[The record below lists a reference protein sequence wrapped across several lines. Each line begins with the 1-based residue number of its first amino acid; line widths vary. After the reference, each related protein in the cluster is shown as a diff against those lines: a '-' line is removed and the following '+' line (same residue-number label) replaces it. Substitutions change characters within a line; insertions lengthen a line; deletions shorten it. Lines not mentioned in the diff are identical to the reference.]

1 MMPSNSSDFSEQQTW
16 SAVAACN
23 RTFYLAEPKRP
34 YIIVFTINPVDQVPI
49 WLASIANWFAQYA
62 IELVYRHPSQKLSL
76 DFFQQSL
83 GTLLWNGTLPI
94 FNALKQYLSANNL
107 PFSFLECGFFPQT
120 QHLYFD
126 RMGINVHS
134 SLAHADLSGL
144 PADVTAI
151 LQQKRQQFFQEV
163 APHVEHPPYIFI
175 PLQLGDDS
183 NIQLHSRFVNGMQE
197 FINYIEACYP
207 DDCLVFKKHPR
218 DNHDY
223 QLFGKHSSWSNAC
236 ARALIK
242 GAKRVH
248 GINSSVLFEAE
259 LFGIETIIEGDCL
272 LKRHA
277 NHKAEMLAA
286 IILWQFDV
294 SLMDYSLEKIAAR
307 SYLALDE
314 YLDEHRQKP
323 VI

>member
-23 RTFYLAEPKRP
+23 RAFYQAEPKRP

-134 SLAHADLSGL
+134 SLAHADFSGL
-144 PADVTAI
+144 SADVTAI

-163 APHVEHPPYIFI
+163 APHAEQHPYIFI

-218 DNHDY
+218 DNHEY
-223 QLFGKHSSWSNAC
+223 QLFGKRSTWSTAC

-242 GAKRVH
+242 GAKKVH
-248 GINSSVLFEAE
+248 GINSTVLFEAE

-272 LKRHA
+272 LTRHA

-314 YLDEHRQKP
+314 YLASASAH
-323 VI
+323 